1 MSAAEI
7 GNSSTVE
14 KKMTSVS
21 RPSMCLQ
28 GRRDKASA
36 FQCSLIGRYSVSYEY
51 ASKSQRC
58 ILAAANIVT
67 ALVGPMIV
75 TSGRWSVT
83 RMKARPC
90 KYWFNF
96 FMPEPILSS

>member
-28 GRRDKASA
+28 GRQDKASA
-36 FQCSLIGRYSVSYEY
+36 LQCSLIGQYSVSYVY
-51 ASKSQRC
+51 MPPNPSAAFSPLL
-58 ILAAANIVT
+58 ILGRPW
-67 ALVGPMIV
+67 LVP
-75 TSGRWSVT
+75 
-83 RMKARPC
+83 
-90 KYWFNF
+90 
-96 FMPEPILSS
+96 